1 MKHKLLQTWAR
12 KSAKL
17 LAAIALLATT
27 GFGAKAAD
35 ELTLEKNDVTIG
47 DTYLLWGSNK
57 ISGLQRPGVMGSS
70 DFEGG
75 YLAAYMLATGSSALS
90 VPETLSIADP
100 SNVGYIQFVKSGDK
114 TYIKVVSGS
123 LSGYYLTAG
132 TKNNS
137 LGKTNDITKATDI
150 TVTIANDGKAKI
162 LFQASTK
169 TNLRYN
175 ATASNA
181 ARITNYS
188 SSTGSA
194 YLYKK
199 NAPSD
204 PNKPATPEISCADN
218 KVTITCATEGAEIF
232 YTTDGTT
239 TPTAESTKY
248 VASFDIKAN
257 TTIKAVAIKD
267 GKSSN
272 EATFVAK
279 YVPIFNSY
287 AEMVAAGV
295 NTIGRVNG
303 PITAIYYKNK
313 NLYTKDSQGNY
324 MDIYGNLPLGLTIEN
339 GTTFSYVQGKYIV
352 YEVSGLPELTGYT
365 LGEVSDGTA
374 VEPEVKSVAAGIT
387 AADASAYVKYSNVEV
402 TDINDKEFTIKDGD
416 NTIEGYDTFSYSG
429 LAAKTNVDITG
440 FVVMRDK
447 TPRIAPIL
455 IEATTE
461 TGIAGI
467 EAENGE
473 AVYFNLQGVRVE
485 NPENGIFIR
494 VQNGKAVKI
503 MK

>member
-17 LAAIALLATT
+17 LAAVALLATT
-27 GFGAKAAD
+27 VTAGANTFEVTTASSSWPNVSSYTSSIESKVDMGGSKWKADKLNNNNYNNGWTDLRCGYNKNATTATISSLSSIAHKVTKVTVNAKTWKASNNGDLQSVKLYIADNNNFTNSTVVSATIPTSLTNTTDYTWDLTVASPAAGLFYKVDFDCAKA
-35 ELTLEKNDVTIG
+35 
-47 DTYLLWGSNK
+47 
-57 ISGLQRPGVMGSS
+57 
-70 DFEGG
+70 
-75 YLAAYMLATGSSALS
+75 
-90 VPETLSIADP
+90 
-100 SNVGYIQFVKSGDK
+100 
-114 TYIKVVSGS
+114 
-123 LSGYYLTAG
+123 
-132 TKNNS
+132 KNNGFLGIES
-137 LGKTNDITKATDI
+137 LLFTYE
-150 TVTIANDGKAKI
+150 DG
-162 LFQASTK
+162 Q
-169 TNLRYN
+169 
-175 ATASNA
+175 
-181 ARITNYS
+181 
-188 SSTGSA
+188 
-194 YLYKK
+194 
-199 NAPSD
+199 APSVV
-204 PNKPATPEISCADN
+204 TPEISCADN
-218 KVTITCATEGAEIF
+218 MITITCATEGADIY

-239 TPTAESTKY
+239 TPTAEATKY
-248 VASFDIKAN
+248 NAPFGITED
-257 TTIKAVAIKD
+257 TTVKAVAIKD
-267 GKSSN
+267 G
-272 EATFVAK
+272 EASYVNTFVAK

-303 PITAIYYKNK
+303 PITAIYYNNK

-324 MDIYGNLPLGLTIEN
+324 MDIYGNLPSGLTIEN
-339 GTTFSYVQGKYIV
+339 GTTFSYVEGKYIV
-352 YEVSGLPELTGYT
+352 YEVSGLPELTDYT

-402 TDINDKEFTIKDGD
+402 TDINGKEFTIKDGD